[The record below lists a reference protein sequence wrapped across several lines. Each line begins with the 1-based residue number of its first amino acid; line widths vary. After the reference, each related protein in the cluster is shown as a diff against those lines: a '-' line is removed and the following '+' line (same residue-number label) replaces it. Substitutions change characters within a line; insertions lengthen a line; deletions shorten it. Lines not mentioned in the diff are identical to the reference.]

1 MVYLYV
7 SLGCEIWGVSVCD
20 LVPVSVVARGVLVTV
35 VCVPRSLLV
44 LCRLVVNLEEVKVIY
59 GQNSCL

>member
-1 MVYLYV
+1 MVYVTSCLFRW
-7 SLGCEIWGVSVCD
+7 L
-20 LVPVSVVARGVLVTV
+20 LGVLVSV